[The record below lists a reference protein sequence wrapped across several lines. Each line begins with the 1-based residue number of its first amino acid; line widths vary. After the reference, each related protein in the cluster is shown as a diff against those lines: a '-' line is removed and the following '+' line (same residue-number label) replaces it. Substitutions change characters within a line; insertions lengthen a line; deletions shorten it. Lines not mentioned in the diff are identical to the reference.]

1 MVQIPGYF
9 IFYFEVEDNIRFSA
23 KRENLLE
30 RGDTL
35 AHEAAIEP
43 FSGVEFS
50 DLRGGEIADRATSIG
65 GALNRGIVNRNE
77 MRVTGHMQIGLDKS
91 RAEFDGAS
99 KSHHRIFW
107 GVAGSSAMRDDPGLS
122 HDRLS

>member
-1 MVQIPGYF
+1 MVQIAGYF
-9 IFYFEVEDNIRFSA
+9 IFYFEIEDDIRCAA

-30 RGDTL
+30 RGHAF

-43 FSGVEFS
+43 FPGVEFS
-50 DLRGGEIADRATSIG
+50 DLRGGEIANRAASVG

-107 GVAGSSAMRDDPGLS
+107 GVAGSAAMRDDPG
-122 HDRLS
+122 